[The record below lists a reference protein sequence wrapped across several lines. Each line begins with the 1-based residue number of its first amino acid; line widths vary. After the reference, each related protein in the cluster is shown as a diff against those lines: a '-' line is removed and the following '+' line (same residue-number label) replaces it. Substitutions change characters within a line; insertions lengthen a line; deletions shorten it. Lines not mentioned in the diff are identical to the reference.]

1 MQQFADQ
8 GGDILVGAT
17 NMVDYKNLNLSDQLT
32 KALDKQLGQPVIYFG
47 LGGVKSR
54 FYSPA
59 YVAMK
64 FAKENWNRNKGQGPI
79 QFFDKKGNIIEWK
92 KWIKITNKRCFF

>member
-1 MQQFADQ
+1 MRATPTFAAIADQ

-32 KALDKQLGQPVIYFG
+32 RALDKQLGQPVYTG

-79 QFFDKKGNIIEWK
+79 QFL
-92 KWIKITNKRCFF
+92 IKEIL